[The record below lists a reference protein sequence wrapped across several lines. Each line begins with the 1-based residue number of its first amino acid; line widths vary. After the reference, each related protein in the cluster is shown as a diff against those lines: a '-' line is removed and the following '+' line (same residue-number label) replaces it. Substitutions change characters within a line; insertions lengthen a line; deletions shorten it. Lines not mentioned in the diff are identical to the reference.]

1 MAVFKCKMC
10 GGTIEFSQGD
20 TIGVCDSCGTKQTL
34 PNVKDDAINSLYNRA
49 NTLRLKSEFD
59 RAEELYNK
67 IIAYDETQAEAY
79 WGIILCKFGIEYVED
94 PKTFK
99 RVPTCHRTSFDAI
112 TADKD
117 FKLAVEYGDAEQR
130 ELYKAEAKA
139 IDAIQKDILNIAK
152 NEKPF
157 DVFLCYKETDESGK
171 RTQDSVIA
179 NDIYYQLTQEGFK
192 VFYAAITL
200 EDKLGQEYEPYIFA
214 ALNSAK
220 VMLVIGSR
228 PEYFTSVWV
237 KNEWSRFLKI
247 MKKDR
252 SKLLIPCYK
261 DMDAYELP
269 DDFAHLQAQD
279 MSKIGFI
286 NDVVRGIKKVINNN
300 SRPEKLTAVKEAI
313 VMQNENGNV
322 RALLDRGFMAL
333 EDGEWEKAD
342 GFFEQALNFD
352 AKIAEAY
359 LGKLMAELKVTEK
372 GKLSDCEQPFDN
384 SNNYQKA
391 IRFGDEAL
399 VSALHGYIADIN
411 ERNEN
416 NRLAEI
422 YSKAQNTMRCATT
435 EQDFFDAADYF
446 SSIKQYSNSNELAKQ
461 CNAKAVQIRK
471 ERLAKE
477 EAERLEQKRKAE
489 EARIASEKARRRAKK
504 LSAIATS
511 SLVILIISI
520 VILKAVIIPGIRYNK
535 AITEINNGNKV
546 QAVSLL
552 MGAKNYKDSDELLM
566 GLLPNASV
574 SAGNSHTVG
583 LKSDGTPVA
592 VGYNVYDQCEFFHWE
607 NITSISAG
615 GYHTVGL
622 KSDGTVVAV
631 GSKQNGQC
639 DVSDWKDIVAISAGH
654 MHTVGLKRNGKVI
667 AVGNNTHDQC
677 NVHEWKNI
685 VAISAGHFHTVG
697 LKNDGTVIAVGRNN
711 VGQCNVSEW
720 NNIIAI
726 SSSGLNTVGL
736 KSDGTVVAVG
746 DNTWDQCEVTDW
758 TDIIAISSS
767 NYHTVGLKSDG
778 TVVAVGL
785 NEYGQCNVSKW
796 KNIVAISA
804 GDNNTL
810 GLKSNGTVIAV
821 GRNDCGKNN
830 VSDWKDI
837 KLPDNQQQ

>member
-10 GGTIEFSQGD
+10 GGTIEFTQGD
-20 TIGVCDSCGTKQTL
+20 TIGICDSCGTKQTL

-112 TADKD
+112 TADED
-117 FKLAVEYGDAEQR
+117 FKLAVKYGDAEQR
-130 ELYKAEAKA
+130 ELYKAEAKE

-372 GKLSDCEQPFDN
+372 GKLSDCEQPFGN

-399 VSALHGYIADIN
+399 VAALNGYVSNIN

-416 NRLAEI
+416 NRLAGI

-477 EAERLEQKRKAE
+477 EEERLEQRRKAE
-489 EARIASEKARRRAKK
+489 EARIAAEKARRRAKK

-511 SLVILIISI
+511 SLSILIISI
-520 VILKAVIIPGIRYNK
+520 VILKTVIIPGFRYNK
-535 AITEINNGNKV
+535 AITELNNGNTV

-566 GLLPNASV
+566 DLLPNASV
-574 SAGNSHTVG
+574 SAGDSHTVG

-592 VGYNVYDQCEFFHWE
+592 VGFNEYDQCVIFQWKD
-607 NITSISAG
+607 ITSISAG
-615 GYHTVGL
+615 GYHTAGL
-622 KSDGTVVAV
+622 KSDGTVVAA
-631 GSKQNGQC
+631 GYNHNGQC
-639 DVSDWKDIVAISAGH
+639 DVSDWNNIVSISAGH

-667 AVGNNTHDQC
+667 AVGNNAYEQC

-685 VAISAGHFHTVG
+685 VAISAGRFHTVG
-697 LKNDGTVIAVGRNN
+697 LKNDGTVVAVGDNQYE
-711 VGQCNVSEW
+711 QCNVADW
-720 NNIIAI
+720 NNVIAI
-726 SSSGLNTVGL
+726 SAGSFYTVGL

-746 DNTWDQCEVTDW
+746 NNQYDQCNVSDW
-758 TDIIAISSS
+758 KDIVAISAGHH
-767 NYHTVGLKSDG
+767 HTVGLKSDG
-778 TVVAVGL
+778 TVIAVGR
-785 NEYGQCNVSKW
+785 NEAGQCNVSKW
-796 KNIVAISA
+796 KDIVTISA
-804 GDNNTL
+804 GSSHII
-810 GLKSNGTVIAV
+810 GLKADGTVVAS
-821 GRNDCGKNN
+821 GNN
-830 VSDWKDI
+830 NYDQCDVSDWKDI
-837 KLPDNQQQ
+837 KLPKTKQQ

>member
-20 TIGVCDSCGTKQTL
+20 TIGICDSCGTKQTL

-112 TADKD
+112 TADED
-117 FKLAVEYGDAEQR
+117 FKLAVKYGDAEQR
-130 ELYKAEAKA
+130 ELYKAEAKE

-300 SRPEKLTAVKEAI
+300 SQPEKLTAVKEAV

-359 LGKLMAELKVTEK
+359 LGKLMAELEVTEK

-399 VSALHGYIADIN
+399 VAALNGYVSKIN

-416 NRLAEI
+416 NRLAGI
-422 YSKAQNTMRCATT
+422 YRKAQNTMRCATT

-477 EAERLEQKRKAE
+477 EAERLEQRRKAE
-489 EARIASEKARRRAKK
+489 EARIAAEKARKRAKK
-504 LSAIATS
+504 FSAIATS
-511 SLVILIISI
+511 SLAIFIISI
-520 VILKAVIIPGIRYNK
+520 VILKTVIIPGFRYNK
-535 AITEINNGNKV
+535 AIAELNNGNTV

-566 GLLPNASV
+566 DLLPNASV
-574 SAGNSHTVG
+574 SAGDSHTVG

-592 VGYNVYDQCEFFHWE
+592 VGFNEYDQCVIFQWKD
-607 NITSISAG
+607 ITSISAG
-615 GYHTVGL
+615 GYHTAGL
-622 KSDGTVVAV
+622 KSDGTVVAA
-631 GSKQNGQC
+631 GYNHNGQC
-639 DVSDWKDIVAISAGH
+639 DVSDWNNIVSISAGH

-667 AVGNNTHDQC
+667 AVGNNAYEQC

-685 VAISAGHFHTVG
+685 VAISAGRFHTVG
-697 LKNDGTVIAVGRNN
+697 LKNDGTVVAVGDNQYE
-711 VGQCNVSEW
+711 QCNVADW
-720 NNIIAI
+720 NNVIAI
-726 SSSGLNTVGL
+726 SAGSFYTVGL

-746 DNTWDQCEVTDW
+746 NNQYDQCNVSDW
-758 TDIIAISSS
+758 KDIVAISAGHH
-767 NYHTVGLKSDG
+767 HTVGLKSDG
-778 TVVAVGL
+778 TVIAVGR
-785 NEYGQCNVSKW
+785 NEAGQCNVSKW
-796 KNIVAISA
+796 KDIVTISA
-804 GDNNTL
+804 GSSHII
-810 GLKSNGTVIAV
+810 GLKAEGTVVAS
-821 GRNDCGKNN
+821 GNNNYEQCN

>member
-112 TADKD
+112 TADED
-117 FKLAVEYGDAEQR
+117 FKLAVKYGDAEQR

-157 DVFLCYKETDESGK
+157 DVFLCYKETDDSGK

-200 EDKLGQEYEPYIFA
+200 EYKLGQEYEPYIFA

-300 SRPEKLTAVKEAI
+300 SQPEKLTAVKEAV

-391 IRFGDEAL
+391 VRFGDEAL

-416 NRLAEI
+416 NRLAGI

-489 EARIASEKARRRAKK
+489 EARIAAEKARRRAKK

-535 AITEINNGNKV
+535 AIAELNNGNTV

-552 MGAKNYKDSDELLM
+552 MGAKNYKDSDELLS
-566 GLLPNASV
+566 GLLPKTSI
-574 SAGNSHTVG
+574 SAGDSHTVG

-592 VGYNVYDQCEFFHWE
+592 VGFNEYDQCVIFHWKD
-607 NITSISAG
+607 ITSISAG
-615 GYHTVGL
+615 GYHTAGL
-622 KSDGTVVAV
+622 KSDGTVVAA
-631 GSKQNGQC
+631 GYNHNGQC
-639 DVSDWKDIVAISAGH
+639 DVSDWNNIVSISAGH

-667 AVGNNTHDQC
+667 AVGNNAYEQC

-685 VAISAGHFHTVG
+685 VAISAGRFHTVG
-697 LKNDGTVIAVGRNN
+697 LKNDGTVVAVGDNQYE
-711 VGQCNVSEW
+711 QCNVADW

-726 SSSGLNTVGL
+726 SAGSFYTVGL

-746 DNTWDQCEVTDW
+746 NNQYDQCNVSDW
-758 TDIIAISSS
+758 KDIVAISAGHH
-767 NYHTVGLKSDG
+767 HTVGLKSDG
-778 TVVAVGL
+778 TVIAVGR
-785 NEYGQCNVSKW
+785 NEAGQCNVSKW
-796 KNIVAISA
+796 KDIATISA
-804 GDNNTL
+804 GSSHII
-810 GLKSNGTVIAV
+810 GLKSDGTVVAT
-821 GRNDCGKNN
+821 GNNNYEQCN

-837 KLPDNQQQ
+837 KLPDNKQQ

>member
-10 GGTIEFSQGD
+10 GGTIEFTQGD
-20 TIGVCDSCGTKQTL
+20 TIGICDSCGTKQTL

-112 TADKD
+112 TADED
-117 FKLAVEYGDAEQR
+117 FKLAVKYGDAEQR
-130 ELYKAEAKA
+130 ELYKAEAKE
-139 IDAIQKDILNIAK
+139 IDAIQKDIINIAK

-372 GKLSDCEQPFDN
+372 GKLSDCEHPFDN

-399 VSALHGYIADIN
+399 VAALNGYVSKIN

-416 NRLAEI
+416 NRLAGI

-477 EAERLEQKRKAE
+477 KAERLEQKRKAE
-489 EARIASEKARRRAKK
+489 EARIAAEKARRRAKK

-535 AITEINNGNKV
+535 AIAELNNGNTV

-552 MGAKNYKDSDELLM
+552 MGAKNYKDSDELLS
-566 GLLPNASV
+566 GLLPKTSI
-574 SAGNSHTVG
+574 SAGDSHTVG

-592 VGYNVYDQCEFFHWE
+592 VGFNEYDQCVIFHWKD
-607 NITSISAG
+607 ITSISAG
-615 GYHTVGL
+615 GYHTAGL
-622 KSDGTVVAV
+622 KSDGTVVAA
-631 GSKQNGQC
+631 GYNHNGQC
-639 DVSDWKDIVAISAGH
+639 DVSDWNNIVSISAGH

-667 AVGNNTHDQC
+667 AVGNNAYEQC

-685 VAISAGHFHTVG
+685 VAISAGRFHTVG
-697 LKNDGTVIAVGRNN
+697 LKNDGTVVAVGDNQYE
-711 VGQCNVSEW
+711 QCNVADW

-726 SSSGLNTVGL
+726 SAGSFYTVGL

-746 DNTWDQCEVTDW
+746 NNQYDQCNVSDW
-758 TDIIAISSS
+758 KDIVAISAGHH
-767 NYHTVGLKSDG
+767 HTVGLKSDG
-778 TVVAVGL
+778 TVIAVGR
-785 NEYGQCNVSKW
+785 NEAGQCNVSKW
-796 KNIVAISA
+796 KDIATISA
-804 GDNNTL
+804 GSSHII
-810 GLKSNGTVIAV
+810 GLKSDGTVVAT
-821 GRNDCGKNN
+821 GNNNYDQCN

-837 KLPDNQQQ
+837 KLPKTKQQ

>member
-20 TIGVCDSCGTKQTL
+20 TIGICDSCGTKQTL

-112 TADKD
+112 TADED
-117 FKLAVEYGDAEQR
+117 FKLAVKYGDAEQR
-130 ELYKAEAKA
+130 ELYKAEAKE

-157 DVFLCYKETDESGK
+157 DVFLCYKETDDSGK

-179 NDIYYQLTQEGFK
+179 NDIYYQLTQEDFK

-300 SRPEKLTAVKEAI
+300 SQPEKLTAVKEAV

-399 VSALHGYIADIN
+399 VAALNGYVSKIN

-489 EARIASEKARRRAKK
+489 EARIAAEKARRRAKK

-574 SAGNSHTVG
+574 SAGDSHTVG

-639 DVSDWKDIVAISAGH
+639 DVSDWKDIVSISAGH

-677 NVHEWKNI
+677 NVYEWKNI
-685 VAISAGHFHTVG
+685 IAISAGHFHTVG

-796 KNIVAISA
+796 KNIVAIST

>member
-10 GGTIEFSQGD
+10 GGTIEFTQGD

-112 TADKD
+112 TADED

-130 ELYKAEAKA
+130 ELYKAEAKE

-157 DVFLCYKETDESGK
+157 DVFLCYKETDDSGK

-372 GKLSDCEQPFDN
+372 GKLSDCEHPFDN

-477 EAERLEQKRKAE
+477 EAERLEQRRKAE
-489 EARIASEKARRRAKK
+489 EARIAAKKARRRAKK

-511 SLVILIISI
+511 SLAIFIISI
-520 VILKAVIIPGIRYNK
+520 VILKTVIIPGFRYNK

-574 SAGNSHTVG
+574 SAGDSHTVG

-639 DVSDWKDIVAISAGH
+639 DVSDWKDIVSISAGH

-677 NVHEWKNI
+677 NVYEWKNI

>member
-112 TADKD
+112 TADED

-489 EARIASEKARRRAKK
+489 EARIAAEKARRRAKK

>member
-94 PKTFK
+94 PNTFK

-112 TADKD
+112 TADED

-130 ELYKAEAKA
+130 ELYKAEAKE
-139 IDAIQKDILNIAK
+139 IDSIQKDILNIAK

-157 DVFLCYKETDESGK
+157 DVFLCYKETDDLGK

-252 SKLLIPCYK
+252 SRMLIPCYK

-286 NDVVRGIKKVINNN
+286 NDVVRGIKKVINND
-300 SRPEKLTAVKEAI
+300 SHPKKLTAVKEAV

-322 RALLDRGFMAL
+322 RALIDRGFMAL

-372 GKLSDCEQPFDN
+372 GKLSDCEHPFDN

-461 CNAKAVQIRK
+461 CNAKAIQIRK

-489 EARIASEKARRRAKK
+489 EARIAAEKARRRAKK

-535 AITEINNGNKV
+535 AITELNNGNTV

-574 SAGNSHTVG
+574 SAGDSHTVG

-592 VGYNVYDQCEFFHWE
+592 VGFNEYDQCVIFHWKD
-607 NITSISAG
+607 ITSISAG
-615 GYHTVGL
+615 GYHTAGL
-622 KSDGTVVAV
+622 KSDGTVVAA
-631 GSKQNGQC
+631 GYNHNGQC
-639 DVSDWKDIVAISAGH
+639 DVSDWNNIASISAGH

-667 AVGNNTHDQC
+667 AVGNNAYEQC

-685 VAISAGHFHTVG
+685 VAISAGRFHTVG
-697 LKNDGTVIAVGRNN
+697 LKNDGTVVAVGDNQYE
-711 VGQCNVSEW
+711 QCNVSDW

-726 SSSGLNTVGL
+726 SAGSFYTVGL

-746 DNTWDQCEVTDW
+746 NNQYDQCNVSNW
-758 TDIIAISSS
+758 KDIVAISAGHH
-767 NYHTVGLKSDG
+767 HTVGLKSDG
-778 TVVAVGL
+778 TVIAVGR
-785 NEYGQCNVSKW
+785 NEAGQCNVSKW
-796 KNIVAISA
+796 KDIVTISA
-804 GDNNTL
+804 GSSHII
-810 GLKSNGTVIAV
+810 GLKANGTVVAS
-821 GRNDCGKNN
+821 GNNNYEQCN

-837 KLPDNQQQ
+837 KLPDNKQQ